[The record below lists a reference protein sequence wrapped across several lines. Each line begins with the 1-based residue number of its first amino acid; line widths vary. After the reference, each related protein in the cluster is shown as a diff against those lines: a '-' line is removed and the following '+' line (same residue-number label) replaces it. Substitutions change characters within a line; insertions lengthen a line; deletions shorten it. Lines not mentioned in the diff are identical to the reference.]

1 VDGAPVIAE
10 AIGGGFN
17 EGYFRVSARTGLP
30 TIIGCPGHEHV
41 WRGSDFPERQE
52 DVNTIYESEDIGE
65 VQELLERY
73 GVTYVYVGHL
83 EREQYGDEVGE
94 KFAAFMD
101 VAFEN
106 EGVTIYKV
114 REE

>member
-1 VDGAPVIAE
+1 VEGAPVIVE
-10 AIGGGFN
+10 ATGGFFTD
-17 EGYFRVSARTGLP
+17 YFRVSSRTGLP
-30 TIIGCPGHEHV
+30 TILGCPGHEYV

-52 DVNTIYESEDIGE
+52 DIDLIYESEDIDLVE
-65 VQELLERY
+65 ELMAKY
-73 GVTYVYVGHL
+73 NVIYVYVGHL
-83 EREQYGDEVGE
+83 ERVQYGDEVGE

>member
-1 VDGAPVIAE
+1 
-10 AIGGGFN
+10 
-17 EGYFRVSARTGLP
+17 L
-30 TIIGCPGHEHV
+30 

-52 DVNTIYESEDIGE
+52 DINLIFNSEDIDLVE
-65 VQELLERY
+65 KLLAKY
-73 GVTYVYVGHL
+73 NATYVYVGHL
-83 EREQYGDEVGE
+83 ERAQYGDEVAT